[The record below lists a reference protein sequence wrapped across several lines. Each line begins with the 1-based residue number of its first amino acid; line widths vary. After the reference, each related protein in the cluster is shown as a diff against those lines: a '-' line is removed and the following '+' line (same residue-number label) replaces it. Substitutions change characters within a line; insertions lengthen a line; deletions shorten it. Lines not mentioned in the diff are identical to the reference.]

1 VINRSMS
8 VAEYKRAT
16 ITEKKTNTMSAEAPK
31 QDTPMTDV
39 QTEQPKA
46 AEAPAAVTEQPPS
59 TEVDFGRLFE
69 EMCNNL
75 PEDQRKVA
83 ISGQNNVY
91 KELERL
97 QAELESAKTTGD
109 SQAKEQ
115 ITKLQAELE
124 STKKRSGDME
134 KMYEDNVKATIVA
147 MKNFFEQGGE
157 NPNVTTSAPDYGHL
171 EGHLK
176 MHPEM
181 ANEWGKVVSCAASR
195 INHLESALEVYKTE
209 STKTSEERELF
220 ARMRG
225 FQRDSAKPTYDY
237 HGFENSKRP
246 RVTENANTAAPA
258 QEAAPASKKQKISP
272 NQHMDALRAA
282 MRRNVAPRP
291 GNIRPGE
298 RGMN

>member
-1 VINRSMS
+1 MD
-8 VAEYKRAT
+8 VAEYKRVTSRGENNNHNAMAT
-16 ITEKKTNTMSAEAPK
+16 PTTQ

-39 QTEQPKA
+39 QTDQPKA
-46 AEAPAAVTEQPPS
+46 TDAPAAAPVTEQPPAQ
-59 TEVDFGRLFE
+59 EMDFGRLFE
-69 EMCNNL
+69 EMCSKL
-75 PEDQRKVA
+75 PEDQRKLA
-83 ISGQNNVY
+83 ISGQNDVY

-97 QAELESAKTTGD
+97 QGELEQAKTEGD
-109 SQAKEQ
+109 ASTKEQ
-115 ITKLQAELE
+115 ITKLQAELD

-134 KMYEDNVKATIVA
+134 KMYEDNVKATITA
-147 MKNFFEQGGE
+147 MKNFFEQGAE
-157 NPNVTTSAPDYGHL
+157 TPNVSYL

-176 MHPEM
+176 QHPEM

-195 INHLESALEVYKTE
+195 ITHLESALDVYKSE

-246 RVTENANTAAPA
+246 RVTENANTAAAP
-258 QEAAPASKKQKISP
+258 QDAAPPSKKQKTSGT
-272 NQHMDALRAA
+272 QQMDALRAA
-282 MRRNVAPRP
+282 MRRNVPSRP

-298 RGMN
+298 RGLN